1 MYQSNMPPMSQSRKD
16 FLKKAALGTAAVPF
30 LAGLASIREKT
41 SSTITDISANGSP
54 ASLKKHY
61 LLSKDI
67 TYLNHAS
74 IGTIPKPV
82 HEARNEYLILCETNP
97 WQYMW
102 SGEWDDP
109 REEVREKT
117 AEYINAGAHEIT
129 FNHNTTEAF
138 NLLAHGLSLGKGDE
152 VLFSNLNHA
161 GASICFEE
169 FAPKYGY
176 EVKIFDIPVD
186 NVAALTK
193 EKLLNMY
200 DQHISPQTKLLVLP
214 HIDNTIGLRQPVKEI
229 TQLARDKG
237 VEYITLDAAQT
248 VGMIP
253 VDVKEMG
260 IDMLA
265 TSAHKWIQTP
275 KGISFAY
282 ISERIQNELEPMWVS
297 WGHDDEGWK
306 DTARKYEDYGT
317 RNLAELLTLGH
328 ALDFQNKISWEQR
341 SAHLKKLWT
350 HAKSLADENP
360 AVVWASHRDWEMM
373 GSLYAIEVKNMK
385 SSSFFQKMFNG
396 HGFVFRPFE
405 TMGLNTVRVSPNV
418 ITSEEE
424 LTRFFQIAA
433 KV

>member
-1 MYQSNMPPMSQSRKD
+1 MLPMSQSRKD
-16 FLKKAALGTAAVPF
+16 FLKQAALGTAAMPF
-30 LAGLASIREKT
+30 LAGLANIREKA
-41 SSTITDISANGSP
+41 STKIHDISADRP
-54 ASLKKHY
+54 LDSLKKHY

-82 HEARNEYLILCETNP
+82 HEARNEYLELCETNP

-109 REEVREKT
+109 REEVRKKT
-117 AEYINAGAHEIT
+117 AKYINAGVDEIT

-138 NLLAHGLSLGKGDE
+138 NLLAHGLSMGTGDE

-176 EVKIFDIPVD
+176 KVKTFDIPVD
-186 NVAALTK
+186 NIAALTK
-193 EKLLNMY
+193 EKLLNLY
-200 DQHISPQTKLLVLP
+200 DQHITSKTKLVVLP

-237 VEYITLDAAQT
+237 VKYIAVDAAQT

-265 TSAHKWIQTP
+265 TSAHKWIQAP
-275 KGISFAY
+275 KGVSFAY
-282 ISERIQNELEPMWVS
+282 ISKSMQKDLEPMWVT

-306 DTARKYEDYGT
+306 DTARQYEDYGT
-317 RNLAELLTLGH
+317 RNLAELLTMGH
-328 ALDFQNKISWEQR
+328 AIDFQNKISWEKR
-341 SAHLKKLWT
+341 TTHLKSLWNT
-350 HAKSLADENP
+350 AQDLAEESS
-360 AVVWASHRDWEMM
+360 ALAWASHRDWEMM
-373 GSLYAIEVKNMK
+373 GSLYAIEIKNMN
-385 SSSFFQKMFNG
+385 SSSFFQKMFNE

-418 ITSEEE
+418 ITLEEE
-424 LTRFFQIAA
+424 LRQFFELAEKI
-433 KV
+433 

>member
-1 MYQSNMPPMSQSRKD
+1 MSQSRKD
-16 FLKKAALGTAAVPF
+16 FLKQAALGTAALPF
-30 LAGLASIREKT
+30 LNGLTSIREKA
-41 SSTITDISANGSP
+41 SSRINEISTDASL

-82 HEARNEYLILCETNP
+82 HDARNEYLELCETNP

-102 SGEWDDP
+102 SGDWDDP
-109 REEVREKT
+109 REEVRQKM
-117 AEYINAGAHEIT
+117 ASYINAKIDEIT

-138 NLLAHGLSLGKGDE
+138 NLLAHGLGIGKGDD

-176 EVKIFDIPVD
+176 TVKTFDIPVQKI
-186 NVAALTK
+186 AALTK
-193 EKLLNMY
+193 EKLLNLY
-200 DQHISPQTKLLVLP
+200 NQHITSATKLLVMP
-214 HIDNTIGLRQPVKEI
+214 HIDNTVGLRHPVKEI
-229 TQLARDKG
+229 AQLARDKG
-237 VEYITLDAAQT
+237 VDYIAVDAAQT

-253 VDVKEMG
+253 IDVKELG
-260 IDMLA
+260 IDLLA
-265 TSAHKWIQTP
+265 TSAHKWIQAP

-282 ISERIQNELEPMWVS
+282 ISENMQQELQPMWVT
-297 WGHDDEGWK
+297 WGQGREAWK
-306 DTARKYEDYGT
+306 NTARKYEDYGT

-328 ALDFQNKISWEQR
+328 ALDFQNNISWNDR
-341 SAHLKKLWT
+341 TGHLKKLWNT
-350 HAKSLADENP
+350 AQQLADGSS
-360 AVVWASHRDWEMM
+360 AVAWASHRDWEMM
-373 GSLYAIEVKNMK
+373 GSLYAIEIKKMK
-385 SSSFFQKMFNG
+385 SSAFFQKMFDT

-424 LTRFFQIAA
+424 LEQFFAMA
-433 KV
+433 EKV